1 MFPTESQVST
11 SQDHDNHRTV
21 LQLITG
27 DRPGLLLQI
36 GQVFEQNDVNLHNAK
51 ITTLGEKAE
60 DVFFITTEQNMPL
73 DEQHCA
79 KLVSIIEQTLS
90 HTNA

>member
-1 MFPTESQVST
+1 M
-11 SQDHDNHRTV
+11 
-21 LQLITG
+21 
-27 DRPGLLLQI
+27 QI